1 VIKNKIDIPAKPG
14 VYLFKYK
21 DKILYIG
28 KAKNLKKRVD
38 QYFQKK
44 DHLVIRDL
52 LQQANDIEYII
63 TDDEKDALHLEYNL
77 IHHHQPPFNIR
88 LKDDKSFP
96 LIEISLGETGEIPFP
111 GVYFTRQVKSKNFY
125 VGPIVSAGKTREL
138 IDIITRI
145 FKLRTCSPNIY
156 KRGAACLYYYIDRCS
171 APCINKVSQKEY
183 QKNVTNAIDFL
194 KGNKKNILQTL
205 EKKMKQ
211 LSGQL
216 EFEEAQKVK
225 EDMDLIRQFVLESY
239 ISSISKQKM
248 DYDVIALHHDARSD
262 ECFIILFSVLKG
274 RVERK
279 EFFDFNSINTQ
290 KQDIL
295 KDFLVSFYGKEN
307 VPREIFGSILPSES
321 ESLENMFSQI
331 AGKQVKIKFPHKGKK
346 RKILN
351 LAIKNLN
358 LYVNKNKYNLV
369 GERLQQTLNLAHFP
383 DWIEGFDISH
393 FSERERVGAAVVFS
407 KGKPVRKKYRNY
419 IIKKAAAGDTEAIK
433 EVLERRFKKQE
444 EHPDLLL
451 IDGGKG
457 QLSAALEI
465 KKSLNLKCDIVA
477 IAKGEERI
485 YLENGDSVVFPEDS
499 PERFLFQNIRDEVHR
514 RAITHHRKRR
524 EKI

>member
-1 VIKNKIDIPAKPG
+1 MIKNKIDIPAKPG
-14 VYLFKYK
+14 VYLFKSR

-44 DHLVIRDL
+44 DHRVIRDL
-52 LQQANDIEYII
+52 LHQANDIEYII

-96 LIEISLGETGEIPFP
+96 LIEISLGETEQIPFP
-111 GVYFTRQVKSKNFY
+111 GVYFTRQVKHKNFY
-125 VGPIVSAGKTREL
+125 VGPIVNAGKTREL

-145 FKLRTCSPNIY
+145 FKLRTCSTNIY
-156 KRGAACLYYYIDRCS
+156 KRSTACLYYYIDRCC
-171 APCINKVSQKEY
+171 APCINKISEEDY
-183 QKNVTNAIDFL
+183 QKNVTDAIDFL
-194 KGNKKNILQTL
+194 KGNKKKILKPL

-211 LSGQL
+211 LSEQL
-216 EFEEAQKVK
+216 DFEEAQKVK
-225 EDMDLIRQFVLESY
+225 EDIDLIRQFVLESY
-239 ISSISKQKM
+239 ISSVSKHKM
-248 DYDVIALHHDARSD
+248 DYDVIALHHDPRYD
-262 ECFIILFSVLKG
+262 ECFIILFSILKG

-290 KQDIL
+290 KEDIL
-295 KDFLVSFYGKEN
+295 KDFLISFYRKEN
-307 VPREIFGSILPSES
+307 IPREILVGTFPTDRK
-321 ESLENMFSQI
+321 SLENMFSQI
-331 AGKQVKIKFPHKGKK
+331 AGRQIKIKFPHKGSK
-346 RKILN
+346 RKIMN
-351 LAIKNLN
+351 LAVKNLN

-369 GERLQQTLNLAHFP
+369 GERLKQTLNLVHFP
-383 DWIEGFDISH
+383 GWIEGFDISH

-407 KGKPVRKKYRNY
+407 KGKPIKKKYRNY
-419 IIKKAAAGDTEAIK
+419 IIKSAAAGDTEAIK

-444 EHPDLLL
+444 EPPDLLL

-465 KKSLNLKCDIVA
+465 KRKLNLECDIAA

-485 YLENGDSVVFPEDS
+485 YLENGGSVVFPEDS
-499 PERFLFQNIRDEVHR
+499 PELFLFQNIRDEVHR